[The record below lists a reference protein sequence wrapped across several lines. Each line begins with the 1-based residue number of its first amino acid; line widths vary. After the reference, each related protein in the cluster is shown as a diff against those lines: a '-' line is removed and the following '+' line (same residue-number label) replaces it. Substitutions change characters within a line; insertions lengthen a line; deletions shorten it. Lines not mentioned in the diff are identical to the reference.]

1 MRGETVDFCMMR
13 EWIGRRFGLA
23 AAAVIAASIAASSPA
38 AAQQVVVF
46 VNGAPITTY
55 DIDQRSK
62 FIQLSAKRT
71 PSRQEVLDALIEDTI
86 KIQEAL
92 RYNMDAPKGDVDRAI
107 GNMSSRAGLSVPQF
121 TQMIAANG
129 VNIETIKSRM
139 RSEIAWTNLVR
150 ARFPATLQVEE
161 KDVMDALQTK
171 KEEGDAVAFDYRLR
185 PILFIVPKGSTQ
197 SIIDGRIREAESL
210 RGRFQDCE
218 DGIRFARSLR
228 DVAVRDPVRR
238 SSADLPNNLRDLLNN
253 TPVGKLTKPEVT
265 AQGVEVFAL
274 CERKENTSDTP
285 QKRTTRQQLF
295 ASRFEAQSKRYL
307 NDLRRG
313 AMIEYK

>member
-1 MRGETVDFCMMR
+1 MLEP
-13 EWIGRRFGLA
+13 IGRRFLVALA
-23 AAAVIAASIAASSPA
+23 VFAVSIAVAAPSPA
-38 AAQQVVVF
+38 AAQQVVVI

-55 DIDQRSK
+55 DIEQRSR

-71 PSRQEVLDALIEDTI
+71 PSRQEVLDVLIDDKL

-92 RYNMDAPKGDVDRAI
+92 RYNMDAPKAELDRAI
-107 GNMSSRAGLSVPQF
+107 SGMSSRTGLSVPQF
-121 TQMIAANG
+121 AQMVAAQG

-139 RSEIAWTNLVR
+139 RSEIAWANLVR
-150 ARFPATLQVEE
+150 ARFPSTLQVEE
-161 KDVMDALQTK
+161 KEVREALQTK
-171 KEEGDAVAFDYRLR
+171 KEEGEAVAYDYRLR
-185 PILFIVPKGSTQ
+185 PILFIVPKGSAQ
-197 SIIDGRIREAESL
+197 STFEGRIREAESL

-218 DGIRFARSLR
+218 DGIRLARGLR

-238 SSADLPNNLRDLLNN
+238 SSSDLPNNLRDLLNN

-274 CERKENTSDTP
+274 CEKKENRSDTP
-285 QKRTTRQQLF
+285 QKRNVRQELF

-307 NDLRRG
+307 NELRRG

>member
-1 MRGETVDFCMMR
+1 MMLER
-13 EWIGRRFGLA
+13 IGRRCGLVA
-23 AAAVIAASIAASSPA
+23 AIVIAASTAAGPSPA

-55 DIDQRSK
+55 DIEQRSK

-71 PSRQEVLDALIEDTI
+71 PSRQEVLDALIEDTM

-92 RYNMDAPKGDVDRAI
+92 RYNMDAPKGEVERSI
-107 GNMSSRAGLSVPQF
+107 GTMSGRAGLSVPQF
-121 TQMIAANG
+121 TQMLAAQG

-150 ARFPATLQVEE
+150 ARFPSTLQVEE
-161 KDVMDALQTK
+161 KDVRDALQTK
-171 KEEGDAVAFDYRLR
+171 KEDGDDVAYDYRLR
-185 PILFIVPKGSTQ
+185 PILFIVPKGSAQ
-197 SIIDGRIREAESL
+197 SVFQSRIREAESL
-210 RGRFQDCE
+210 RGRFQDC
-218 DGIRFARSLR
+218 DAGLRLARGLR

-238 SSADLPNNLRDLLNN
+238 SSSDLPNNLRDLLNN

-274 CERKENTSDTP
+274 CEKKENTSDTP
-285 QKRTTRQQLF
+285 QKRNARQQLF

-307 NDLRRG
+307 NELRRG